1 MIARLRGIP
10 VELKPTEL
18 VLDIGGVG
26 YHLHIPVSTYEKVK
40 NLKEVELHVHTYLRE
55 DSLKLFGFASAE
67 EKNMFIV
74 LLGISGVGPAIALTI
89 LSGLSIPGIIAAVRE
104 QNTARLMK
112 VPGIGKSKAEKILF
126 ELRRKIR
133 KIEDLARGAEEGT
146 STRNDAVEALV
157 SLGFDD
163 KKASEVVDSILA
175 ENPSTGIQELVRAAL
190 KFFSS

>member
-18 VLDIGGVG
+18 ILDVSGVG
-26 YHLHIPVSTYEKVK
+26 YHLHIPVSTYEKIK
-40 NLKEVELHVHTYLRE
+40 NMKEVELHVHTYLRE

-89 LSGLSIPGIIAAVRE
+89 LSGLSIPGIISAVRE
-104 QNTARLMK
+104 QNAARLIK
-112 VPGIGKSKAEKILF
+112 IPGIGKSKAEKILF
-126 ELRRKIR
+126 ELRRKIK
-133 KIEDLARGAEEGT
+133 KIEDLARDAEEGT

-190 KFFSS
+190 KLFSS

>member
-1 MIARLRGIP
+1 MIARLRGTP
-10 VELKPTEL
+10 VEIKPTEL
-18 VLDIGGVG
+18 ILDIGGVG
-26 YHLHIPVSTYEKVK
+26 YHLHIPVSTYEKIK
-40 NLKEVELHVHTYLRE
+40 NQKEVELHVHTYHRE

-104 QNTARLMK
+104 QNAARLMK
-112 VPGIGKSKAEKILF
+112 IPGIGKSKAEKILF
-126 ELRRKIR
+126 ELRRKAK
-133 KIEDLARGAEEGT
+133 KIEDLSRGAEEGT
-146 STRNDAVEALV
+146 GIRNDAIEALI

-163 KKASEVVDSILA
+163 KKASEVIDSILA